1 MAELSNKTLAF
12 LLVGAIVV
20 SLMGTLIS
28 VNKIGKAGLPIISGQ
43 ATSGQG
49 TAQIEIL
56 SSLAINLITSTI
68 NFGSCT
74 PSPDNTTM
82 FDSNNT
88 ATDGTSVSQCSNMQE
103 PQNITVQTLG
113 NTAAN
118 ITIQTS
124 SVLLT
129 GGGNQSLWFAWRN
142 SSDYPQC
149 WKATNNTNAWMNFSG
164 AAIEH
169 FLCQNLTVNGR
180 IWTFFRVYVP
190 YDSQVGTRS
199 ATITFTGKPV
209 YQ

>member
-1 MAELSNKTLAF
+1 MEYSNKF
-12 LLVGAIVV
+12 LVSLLIVAIVV
-20 SLMGTLIS
+20 SGIGTFIT
-28 VNKIGKAGLPIISGQ
+28 VNRLRIMPAPVISG
-43 ATSGQG
+43 AGTSGEG
-49 TAQIEIL
+49 TVSVEIM

-74 PSPDNTTM
+74 PSPDNTTV

-88 ATDGTSVSQCSNMQE
+88 ATDGLGVSQCSNMQE
-103 PQNITVQTLG
+103 PQNITVQTIG

-129 GGGNQSLWFAWRN
+129 GGSNQSLWFAWRN

-149 WKATNNTNAWMNFSG
+149 WKATNNTNDWMNFSG
-164 AAIEH
+164 PGAEH
-169 FLCQNLTVNGR
+169 FLCQNLTTDGR

-190 YDSQVGTRS
+190 YDSLVGTRS
-199 ATITFTGKPV
+199 ATITFTGKSV
-209 YQ
+209 NQ